1 MFLFGISS
9 FLINTRKLPLEL
21 MSHKSTYRFFI
32 EKLGSTDVNEY
43 VGRAGQLFIGP
54 NDKKLRISD
63 GITPGGIVLFTPQ
76 V

>member
-1 MFLFGISS
+1 
-9 FLINTRKLPLEL
+9 